1 MKLTRSG
8 FSLVETLFSVS
19 ILLIVIVA
27 AILAITSSTFLIAA
41 SRNLVTASGD
51 AQYALEQIRA
61 LSFDDIPA
69 YIAGYPSDY
78 FGNLPQETVSF
89 PNPVYTA
96 NLDTI
101 TIQISWE
108 ERNAQKDLSITTRM
122 AR

>member
-1 MKLTRSG
+1 MKLTRGG
-8 FSLVETLFSVS
+8 FSLIETLFSVS

-27 AILAITSSTFLIAA
+27 AILTITSATALISA

-51 AQYALEQIRA
+51 AQYALEQIKT

-69 YIAGYPSDY
+69 HIASYPANQFS
-78 FGNLPQETVSF
+78 NLSEENISF
-89 PNPVYTA
+89 PNPVYTT

-101 TIQISWE
+101 TVLITWE
-108 ERNAQKDLSITTRM
+108 EKNAERQFSVTTRL